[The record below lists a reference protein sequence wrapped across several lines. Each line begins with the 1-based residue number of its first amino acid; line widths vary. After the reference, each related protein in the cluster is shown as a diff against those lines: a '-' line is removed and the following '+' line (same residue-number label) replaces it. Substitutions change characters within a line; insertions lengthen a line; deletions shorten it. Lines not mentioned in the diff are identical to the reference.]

1 MIMIDGE
8 EEFEL
13 SQILQHR
20 PLKKQKGGSS
30 IKYLVK
36 WKGYAYN
43 SREPESMIK
52 QGS

>member
-20 PLKKQKGGSS
+20 PLKKQRGDSNL
-30 IKYLVK
+30 KYLVK
-36 WKGYAYN
+36 WIWSCLQQLGT
-43 SREPESMIK
+43 
-52 QGS
+52 